1 MALEVLGFGFDI
13 HGGGLDLVFPHHEN
27 EIAQSEAGEGH
38 QPFARYWL
46 HNGMVTLRGEKM
58 AKSLGN
64 VVGLIETLDAHTP
77 EAVRLFYLR
86 AQYRQPIE
94 FADDLLVDAEAS
106 LSRLWTFRR
115 RAGGYGGAPDA
126 DAIERFRAAMDDDF
140 NTAEALAVL
149 FDAVREGNRLLDSG
163 EDPGPI
169 TAAFDV
175 IVGVLGIDEPYD
187 SLGDAAVRLDELAA
201 EVGLPGGEPREVVD
215 RLIVKRAEARATRDF
230 VTGDRIRDRL
240 AAMGIVLEDGADGT
254 RWHR

>member
-1 MALEVLGFGFDI
+1 
-13 HGGGLDLVFPHHEN
+13 
-27 EIAQSEAGEGH
+27 
-38 QPFARYWL
+38 
-46 HNGMVTLRGEKM
+46 
-58 AKSLGN
+58 
-64 VVGLIETLDAHTP
+64 
-77 EAVRLFYLR
+77 
-86 AQYRQPIE
+86 
-94 FADDLLVDAEAS
+94 
-106 LSRLWTFRR
+106 
-115 RAGGYGGAPDA
+115 
-126 DAIERFRAAMDDDF
+126 MDDDF

-175 IVGVLGIDEPYD
+175 IVRVLGIDEPYD